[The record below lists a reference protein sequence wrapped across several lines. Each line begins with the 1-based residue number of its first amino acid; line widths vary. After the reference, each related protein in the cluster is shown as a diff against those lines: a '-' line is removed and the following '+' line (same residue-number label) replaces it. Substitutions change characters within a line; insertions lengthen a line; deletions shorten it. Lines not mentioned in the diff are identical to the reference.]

1 MLKIRIWS
9 FRNILYFLIFLSLL
23 MSFLYRVFLIF
34 FFKFF
39 FFTFFWLDQ
48 RPTLIG
54 ESDHFLIKGFIL
66 FFRWRACKYS
76 FDFQQ
81 FACIGSYIYMFRK
94 KIIVIR
100 HSGKHFLQ
108 YKQYVWQYD
117 QIIYLIKWGKI
128 MVEKYLTHFSYFPCV
143 LDNVSQD
150 AKNTFWIFNYT
161 TTRFGGFFGFCFCQL
176 CQF

>member
-9 FRNILYFLIFLSLL
+9 FRDILYFLIFLSLL

-34 FFKFF
+34 FFFNFF

-76 FDFQQ
+76 FDFNSLPALVLISTC
-81 FACIGSYIYMFRK
+81 FAKRSLLFVTQASTSYSINNICDNM
-94 KIIVIR
+94 IR
-100 HSGKHFLQ
+100 LFTLLSG
-108 YKQYVWQYD
+108 
-117 QIIYLIKWGKI
+117 
-128 MVEKYLTHFSYFPCV
+128 
-143 LDNVSQD
+143 
-150 AKNTFWIFNYT
+150 AK
-161 TTRFGGFFGFCFCQL
+161 
-176 CQF
+176 